1 MCDAR
6 PIRTQTYIRTY
17 VSEWVGACVR
27 AWARVF
33 TSRIYPRLWVVTGRS
48 RNVNTAVLSPTEHQ
62 GHQSVSTGFRL
73 FPRLVEIEHQRS
85 RSLPACLHCFLR
97 CFRSSNVDEKRC
109 WCMVYSWTC
118 LPDRLFVCPFRLKKF
133 EGVEIVWLERLFRFC
148 LDLSPDELFELRET
162 RRRISLFLYIKET
175 ETN

>member
-48 RNVNTAVLSPTEHQ
+48 RNVNTAAVTDRTAGPPIRLDRLQTFPTTR
-62 GHQSVSTGFRL
+62 GNRT
-73 FPRLVEIEHQRS
+73 PTIA
-85 RSLPACLHCFLR
+85 LPACLHCFLR

-118 LPDRLFVCPFRLKKF
+118 LPDRLFVCRFRLKKF
-133 EGVEIVWLERLFRFC
+133 EGVEIVWLERLFR
-148 LDLSPDELFELRET
+148 LFKSFSWWIVRET
-162 RRRISLFLYIKET
+162 RRRISLFLYFKET